1 MSRHCGSGGR
11 HPRGPTSG
19 RKEQADFERGGQW
32 PPASVGGVAGS
43 GSPSNGRLQEDVMAH
58 PARPRTLDQCKIICF
73 ARWLPI
79 VQKYDDAYCLPKG
92 VGSQLGVLLYCHSD
106 TLVEQL
112 EEGKAAVVT
121 WGRWAGT
128 SPL

>member
-1 MSRHCGSGGR
+1 MAVVEDIRGVPHLEGRSRLILREVGSGHLLQLEESRVVGAPVAVACR
-11 HPRGPTSG
+11 RMSWLIQLDPPTLS
-19 RKEQADFERGGQW
+19 
-32 PPASVGGVAGS
+32 
-43 GSPSNGRLQEDVMAH
+43 
-58 PARPRTLDQCKIICF
+58 QCKIICF

-79 VQKYDDAYCLPKG
+79 VQKCDEAYCLPKG